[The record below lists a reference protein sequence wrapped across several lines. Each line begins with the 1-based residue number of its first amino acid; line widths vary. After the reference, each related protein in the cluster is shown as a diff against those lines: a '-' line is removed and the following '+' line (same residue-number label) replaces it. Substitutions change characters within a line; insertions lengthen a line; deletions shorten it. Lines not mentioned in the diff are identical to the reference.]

1 MSLQGKHVVLGVSGS
16 IAAYKAADLAS
27 KLTQS
32 GAQVSVIMTAAAQHF
47 VAPLTFR
54 SITHQPVLTDW
65 FDPASDLAIQH
76 IALAESADVVL
87 IAPATAD
94 VLAKL
99 AHGMADDPLTGTV
112 LATAAPVVA
121 APAMDAH
128 MFDNPATQQ
137 NLRLLQERG
146 VVIVG
151 PEAGRLASG
160 LTGMGRLASSEAIIG
175 ALGQVL
181 GRTGDLAGRHVVVSA
196 GPTEEPLD
204 PARHITNRSSGK
216 MGYAIAEAARD
227 RGAHVTLIT
236 GPTALPNPPG
246 VELRR
251 IRTALELFKA
261 VQQATGAADALIMAA
276 APADFRPAAVAAQK
290 IKKGAEESM
299 TVELL
304 KNPDILAGTTGSFI
318 KVGFAAESEAL
329 LNNARSKLS
338 AKGLHLIVANDITA
352 TDSGFDVDT
361 NRVTLVDRDGGVE
374 ELPLLLKSEVA
385 DRILDRVVSLLADCG
400 S

>member
-76 IALAESADVVL
+76 VALAESADAVL

-175 ALGQVL
+175 ALSQVL

-251 IRTALELFKA
+251 IRTALELFQA
-261 VQQATGAADALIMAA
+261 VQQATGVADALIMAA

>member
-1 MSLQGKHVVLGVSGS
+1 
-16 IAAYKAADLAS
+16 
-27 KLTQS
+27 
-32 GAQVSVIMTAAAQHF
+32 
-47 VAPLTFR
+47 
-54 SITHQPVLTDW
+54 
-65 FDPASDLAIQH
+65 
-76 IALAESADVVL
+76 
-87 IAPATAD
+87 
-94 VLAKL
+94 
-99 AHGMADDPLTGTV
+99 
-112 LATAAPVVA
+112 
-121 APAMDAH
+121 
-128 MFDNPATQQ
+128 
-137 NLRLLQERG
+137 
-146 VVIVG
+146 
-151 PEAGRLASG
+151 
-160 LTGMGRLASSEAIIG
+160 MGRLASSEAIIG

-251 IRTALELFKA
+251 IRTALELFQA

-385 DRILDRVVSLLADCG
+385 DRILDRVVLLLADRG

>member
-76 IALAESADVVL
+76 VALAESADAVL

-251 IRTALELFKA
+251 IRTALELFQA

>member
-27 KLTQS
+27 KLIQS

-76 IALAESADVVL
+76 VALAESADAVL

-112 LATAAPVVA
+112 LATAAPVVT

-175 ALGQVL
+175 ALSQVL

-251 IRTALELFKA
+251 IRTALELFQA
-261 VQQATGAADALIMAA
+261 VQQATGVADALIMAA

>member
-27 KLTQS
+27 KLIQS

-76 IALAESADVVL
+76 VALAESADAVL

-137 NLRLLQERG
+137 NLRLLQEQG

-251 IRTALELFKA
+251 IRTALELFQA
-261 VQQATGAADALIMAA
+261 VQQTTGAADALIMAA

>member
-76 IALAESADVVL
+76 VALAESADAVL

-94 VLAKL
+94 LLAKL

-175 ALGQVL
+175 ALSQVL

-251 IRTALELFKA
+251 IRTALELFQA